1 MAVKNR
7 KGITSL
13 IAFLIA
19 ILIIA
24 LILIPLYFLIIGY
37 SNPQYKGNQENNFP
51 SYFPSYQVNSEEVI
65 IYFNSNYYKSSS
77 TSYLNVSQP
86 NPNYVLKAVYAI
98 YNGTFVNVTSVVKP
112 APSHQPN
119 VPPPPSSLPSE
130 LIYNFTF
137 HDVYSVNNIEIP
149 LWNSTLILQIEAY
162 NQTTFLTALPNET
175 AIAS

>member
-1 MAVKNR
+1 MENR

-13 IAFLIA
+13 VAFLIA
-19 ILIIA
+19 ILIIV
-24 LILIPLYFLIIGY
+24 LILVPLYFLIIGY
-37 SNPQYKGNQENNFP
+37 SNPQYKGNLENNFP
-51 SYFPSYQVNSEEVI
+51 SYQVSSEEVT
-65 IYFNSNYYKSSS
+65 IYFASSYYKSSS

-86 NPNYVLKAVYAI
+86 NPNYVLKAVYVI

-112 APSHQPN
+112 VPSSQPD
-119 VPPPPSSLPSE
+119 VPAPPPSLPAK

-137 HDVYSVNNIEIP
+137 PDVYSPIKNIEIP